1 MLVVKCG
8 IYRHHYILVTANFP
22 SLCTMFGSNLQFLP
36 ECVHSPAKE
45 PLFFYFWEKIRTMR
59 PRILSLFITV
69 IVLFF
74 GFTAKGND
82 SRRMTR
88 QEYINLYAKVAIAE
102 MNQFHI
108 PASIT
113 LAQGCLESGDGN
125 SSLARDANNHFGIK
139 CNNGWNGASIRH
151 DDDSRRECFRKYD
164 SAWESYRDHS
174 HFLRDNVR
182 YAALFRLKI
191 TDYKGWAKGL
201 KKAGY
206 ATDPRYPERL
216 IRIIE
221 QYQLYDLDKNYD
233 GKDAVV
239 SNDDNQVEDASPS
252 SSQDDNNR
260 IDHFSINLSDNQSV
274 VERNS
279 TKSIRAGKGDTYEE
293 LAAEYGLKEWEIFN
307 YNDTEKGHEPTESS
321 IVYLEM
327 KPARAAAGNDYHIAR
342 DGETMWQIS
351 QQYGIRLK
359 ALYRKNRMKEGDEP
373 RPGQQIWLRS
383 KKPRRR

>member
-1 MLVVKCG
+1 
-8 IYRHHYILVTANFP
+8 
-22 SLCTMFGSNLQFLP
+22 MFGSNLQFLC
-36 ECVHSPAKE
+36 ECCHSPVEE
-45 PLFFYFWEKIRTMR
+45 PLFFYFWDKIEIMKPHIRSF
-59 PRILSLFITV
+59 ILAFTAL
-69 IVLFF
+69 LA

-82 SRRMTR
+82 ARRMTR
-88 QEYINLYAKVAIAE
+88 QEYIDHFAKVAIQE
-102 MNQFHI
+102 MNEFHI

-139 CNNGWNGASIRH
+139 CNNGWTGKSVRH
-151 DDDSRRECFRKYD
+151 DDDSRRECFRKYQ

-174 HFLRDNVR
+174 LFLRNNVR
-182 YAALFRLKI
+182 YAQLFSLKI

-201 KKAGY
+201 KRAGY

-221 QYQLYDLDKNYD
+221 EYQLYDLDKTYD

-239 SNDDNQVEDASPS
+239 STDNERQDDDARTSGN
-252 SSQDDNNR
+252 DNNR
-260 IDHFSINLSDNQSV
+260 IDHFSIDLSDNQSV
-274 VERNS
+274 TERNG
-279 TKSIRAGKGDTYEE
+279 TKSIRARQGDTYEE
-293 LAAEYGLKEWEIFN
+293 LASEYGLKDWEIFH
-307 YNDTEKGHEPTESS
+307 YNDTEKGHEPAESS

-327 KPARAAAGNDYHIAR
+327 KPNQAARGNDYHIAR

-351 QQYGIRLK
+351 QQYSIRLK
-359 ALYRKNRMKEGDEP
+359 SLYRKNRMKQGDEP
-373 RPGQQIWLRS
+373 QPGQQIWLRS